1 MASSIDHEPMLADL
15 EISFSVNGHS
25 TTQSNFD
32 FRTGRETAIQGS
44 LCSEGDRAACSA
56 LNRQRAKGIQE
67 AARQAPSRQSFS
79 PDVWAALVASRS
91 REWGVPLVRLED
103 LGLTRDQDA
112 ILNSRVFQPL
122 KTGAEASPFAD
133 ADWQVVYKLFP
144 LHASGGLGKT
154 FEIMRYADGQ
164 GFEMTVRDAVLV
176 ETMEK
181 LIVLHDAG
189 AHATEIVGIDEQGD
203 YLVVKQPL
211 ARPYLDLDADRLIAL
226 EHIRAVPCRARFR
239 RVVWILWEHDQAW
252 VLSDLHPGNI
262 MRTAAGQPTI
272 IDALLSPL
280 PPALIKSDRLLAE
293 DVEDA
298 RALRNG
304 LLATSRDAFAMIS
317 DDEL

>member
-1 MASSIDHEPMLADL
+1 M
-15 EISFSVNGHS
+15 NGHLS
-25 TTQSNFD
+25 TQSHFD
-32 FRTGRETAIQGS
+32 FRTGRETTIQS
-44 LCSEGDRAACSA
+44 NLCTEGDRTACSA

-103 LGLTRDQDA
+103 LGLDRDQDA
-112 ILNSRVFQPL
+112 ILSSRTFKPL

-133 ADWQVVYKLFP
+133 TDWLVVYKLFP

-154 FEIMRYADGQ
+154 FEIERHPDGH
-164 GFEMTVRDAVLV
+164 GFEMTVRDALLV

-189 AHATEIVGIDEQGD
+189 AHPTEIVGIDEQGD

-211 ARPYLDLDADRLIAL
+211 AYPYVDLDADRLIAL
-226 EHIRAVPCRARFR
+226 EQVRAVPCRARFR
-239 RVVWILWEHDQAW
+239 RAVWILWEHDQAW
-252 VLSDLHPGNI
+252 VMSDLHPGNI
-262 MRTAAGQPTI
+262 MRDANGVPTI

-280 PPALIKSDRLLAE
+280 PPSLIKSDRMLAE

-298 RALRNG
+298 KALREG
-304 LLATSRDAFAMIS
+304 RKPRSRDVFALIS

>member
-1 MASSIDHEPMLADL
+1 MTLL
-15 EISFSVNGHS
+15 VNGNTS
-25 TTQSNFD
+25 TQSNFD
-32 FRTGRETAIQGS
+32 FRTGRETAIATA
-44 LCSEGDRAACSA
+44 LVSEGDRAACSA

-67 AARQAPSRQSFS
+67 AARQAPSRQSFT
-79 PDVWAALVASRS
+79 PDVWAALVAKRS
-91 REWGVPLVRLED
+91 REWGVPLIRLD
-103 LGLTRDQDA
+103 GLGLGRDPDDHLISQYM
-112 ILNSRVFQPL
+112 QPL

-133 ADWQVVYKLFP
+133 GDWQVVYKLFP
-144 LHASGGLGKT
+144 LHSSGGLGKT
-154 FEIMRYADGQ
+154 FEIDRYPDDQ
-164 GFEMTVRDAVLV
+164 GFEMTVRDAVLI

-189 AHATEIVGIDEQGD
+189 AHPTELVGIDDQGD

-211 ARPYLDLDADRLIAL
+211 AYPYKNLDEDRLIAL
-226 EHIRAVPCRARFR
+226 ERIRAVPCRARFR

-262 MRTAAGQPTI
+262 MRDASDQPTI

-280 PPALIKSDRLLAE
+280 PPALIQSDRLLIQ

-298 RALRNG
+298 RALREG
-304 LLATSRDAFAMIS
+304 RSRPSRDVFAEIP